1 MYNQIVTSNNSKNII
16 LPFNGLYQ
24 SILGTELDNNIEYEI
39 DNNQFAN
46 DNIEK
51 INDLIYGNLDNKGL
65 NRKLCAIYAET
76 LAEVINYEFDTKLHF
91 SSVDYIPLNGQNVGD
106 NVVCSINVDCLP
118 SIKDI
123 AELLQTSIIDVWGK
137 LQELSNEQFSSCS
150 GFISF
155 YDKDLTAL
163 HGADYANWD
172 EGYIMLIIQLL
183 LNEAGKDIGDI
194 EQQTIENINSDYGS
208 VLELAY
214 SYIND
219 DSVINELNKL
229 FDY

>member
-1 MYNQIVTSNNSKNII
+1 MYNQIVISNNSKNII

-24 SILGTELDNNIEYEI
+24 SILGTELDSAIEYEI
-39 DNNQFAN
+39 DNSETAN

-51 INDLIYGNLDNKGL
+51 INDLIYDNLDNKSF
-65 NRKLCAIYAET
+65 NRKLCAIYAYT
-76 LAEVINYEFDTKLHF
+76 LAETINYEFDTKLHF
-91 SSVDYIPLNGQNVGD
+91 TSVEYVPLNGQNVGD
-106 NVVCSINVDCLP
+106 NVECIIDVDCLL

-123 AELLQTSIIDVWGK
+123 AELLQISVIDVWDK
-137 LQELSNEQFSSCS
+137 LQELSNEQFGNRL

-155 YDKDLTAL
+155 YDTDLTVL
-163 HGADYANWD
+163 HGVDYANWD

-194 EQQTIENINSDYGS
+194 EEQTIENINKDYGN

-214 SYIND
+214 SYISD
-219 DSVINELNKL
+219 DNVINKLNKL

>member
-24 SILGTELDNNIEYEI
+24 SILGTELDSSIEYEI
-39 DNNQFAN
+39 DNSESAS

-51 INDLIYGNLDNKGL
+51 INDLIYDNLDIKGF
-65 NRKLCAIYAET
+65 NRKLCAIYADT
-76 LAEVINYEFDTKLHF
+76 LAEVINFEFDTKLHF
-91 SSVDYIPLNGQNVGD
+91 SSVDYIGLNGQNVGD
-106 NVVCSINVDCLP
+106 NVVCNVDVDCLP

-123 AELLQTSIIDVWGK
+123 AELLQTSVTDVWVK
-137 LQELSNEQFSSCS
+137 LQELGNEQFSSYS

-155 YDKDLTAL
+155 YDTDLTVL
-163 HGADYANWD
+163 HNADYASWG

-183 LNEAGKDIGDI
+183 LNEAGKDTGDI
-194 EQQTIENINSDYGS
+194 EQQTIENINNDYGS

-214 SYIND
+214 SYISD

>member
-24 SILGTELDNNIEYEI
+24 SILGTELDSSIEYESY
-39 DNNQFAN
+39 NSETSS

-51 INDLIYGNLDNKGL
+51 INALIYDNLDNKSF
-65 NRKLCAIYAET
+65 NRKLCAIYADT

-91 SSVDYIPLNGQNVGD
+91 SSVDYIGLNGQNVGD
-106 NVVCSINVDCLP
+106 NVECIIDVDCLP

-123 AELLQTSIIDVWGK
+123 AELLQTSIDDVWVK
-137 LQELSNEQFSSCS
+137 LQELGNEQFSSYS

-155 YDKDLTAL
+155 YDTDLTVL
-163 HGADYANWD
+163 HNADYANWD

-183 LNEAGKDIGDI
+183 LNEAGKCIGDI
-194 EQQTIENINSDYGS
+194 ECQTIENINQDYGNM
-208 VLELAY
+208 LELAY
-214 SYIND
+214 SYISD
-219 DSVINELNKL
+219 ESVINELNKL

>member
-24 SILGTELDNNIEYEI
+24 SILGTELDNNIDYESY
-39 DNNQFAN
+39 NSQSAG

-51 INDLIYGNLDNKGL
+51 INDLIYDNLDNKGF
-65 NRKLCAIYAET
+65 NRKLCAIYADT
-76 LAEVINYEFDTKLHF
+76 LAEVINFEFDTKLHF
-91 SSVDYIPLNGQNVGD
+91 SNVDYIGLNGQNVGD
-106 NVVCSINVDCLP
+106 NVVCNVDVDCLP

-123 AELLQTSIIDVWGK
+123 AELLQTSVIDVWDK
-137 LQELSNEQFSSCS
+137 LQELSNEQFSSYS

-155 YDKDLTAL
+155 YDTDLTIV
-163 HGADYANWD
+163 HGVDYANWD
-172 EGYIMLIIQLL
+172 DGYIMLIIQLL

-194 EQQTIENINSDYGS
+194 EQQTIENINNDYGN

-219 DSVINELNKL
+219 DNIINELNKL